1 MAPDALDEVRGC
13 LDDSQKRA
21 ERRRCREGKCSLRL
35 KEVGDFLLIKGDLV
49 RSDVKMC
56 DCIIFLQTP
65 APTLVLAELKAKTVH
80 AREVGEKMRNAVGTL
95 ADLIARCPSLGTCS
109 RFLAL
114 ALAKGWT
121 RSELKMLAQ
130 EHVTFAGNKHRIR
143 HARCGARLSELLQK
157 FLPESQLVRRA
168 RRATDRGSR

>member
-1 MAPDALDEVRGC
+1 MAPNALDEVRGC

-35 KEVGDFLLIKGDLV
+35 KEVGDFLLVKGDLL

-80 AREVGEKMRNAVGTL
+80 AREVGEKMRNAVDTL
-95 ADLIARCPSLGTCS
+95 ADLIARCPSFRACS

-114 ALAKGWT
+114 ALAKRWT
-121 RSELKMLAQ
+121 RSERKMLEQ
-130 EHVTFAGNKHRIR
+130 EQVSFAGKEHDIR
-143 HARCGARLSELLQK
+143 HVRCGARLSELLQR
-157 FLPESQLVRRA
+157 FLP
-168 RRATDRGSR
+168 